1 MVNKDETL
9 RIDRVIGNNVVLVQ
23 NLQSGKEFV
32 LMGKGIAFAGK
43 SGDTISGSDRRIE
56 KRFRIDDQAEMVQYH
71 LLLEDMDPEVI
82 RISEQIIQMISDTF
96 GSPPGNKIY
105 LALPSHIQ
113 FVVYRLRNGMDIV
126 NPFLYETK
134 MWFKVE
140 YDIAKK
146 AADLISDTFGVQVP
160 DDEAGF
166 LAYHVHSAVHNVP
179 VGQLVKFTNLIN
191 ELVENIEKSGEIQ
204 IPRESLNYVRLIT
217 DLRNTV
223 DRVVEGKTTANPLL
237 NELTVHIPKELRMA
251 NELADLMQAH
261 LGMNVSKEEIG
272 YLAINLYRLFQ
283 TFELERPH

>member
-1 MVNKDETL
+1 MNKDETL